1 MFLYSKDQFET
12 FFIVLVLPAVDTILM
27 QYILNL
33 FVSTFSRE
41 SFELDPGLL
50 QVLMRSLVR

>member
-27 QYILNL
+27 QYIFNL
-33 FVSTFSRE
+33 FVSTLSRE
-41 SFELDPGLL
+41 SFELDPDLL